1 MNLIS
6 LLKHIFYKIHF
17 SSVIS
22 GLDNKLVF
30 YQSVLF
36 VIANEIIVTY
46 ILYGLASIGTLLFY
60 LVI

>member
-6 LLKHIFYKIHF
+6 PLKHNFHVIHLSF
-17 SSVIS
+17 VIS

-36 VIANEIIVTY
+36 VVANAIIVT
-46 ILYGLASIGTLLFY
+46 LGLTSIGTLLFY
-60 LVI
+60 LIF

>member
-6 LLKHIFYKIHF
+6 PLKRSFYMIHL
-17 SSVIS
+17 SCVIS

-36 VIANEIIVTY
+36 VIANEIIVT
-46 ILYGLASIGTLLFY
+46 LGLASRGTLLFY
-60 LVI
+60 LVF